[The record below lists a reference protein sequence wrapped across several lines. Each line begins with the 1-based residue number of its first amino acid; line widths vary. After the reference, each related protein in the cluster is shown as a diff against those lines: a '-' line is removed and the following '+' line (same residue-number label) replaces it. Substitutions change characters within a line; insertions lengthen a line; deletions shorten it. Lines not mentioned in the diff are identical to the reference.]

1 MLTYGVQT
9 GGAFPVTALGAT
21 ADVQARHLL
30 ATWALDKHLK
40 KVSGSTN
47 WLTIET
53 ERVDRHPTGENKG
66 QTKAE

>member
-1 MLTYGVQT
+1 
-9 GGAFPVTALGAT
+9 LGAT
-21 ADVQARHLL
+21 ADVQASHLL

-40 KVSGSTN
+40 KVSGSKN